1 MNRILYPKWFYYF
14 LWEEETFFFYLLD
27 FLPQQFKG
35 KIPEISLV
43 ITNGEN
49 QLEKLKTSITE
60 KGEGD
65 KTI

>member
-1 MNRILYPKWFYYF
+1 MVLLFPLGRRNIF
-14 LWEEETFFFYLLD
+14 LLSLD

-49 QLEKLKTSITE
+49 QLEKLKISITE